1 MKRRTLLKTVLL
13 SALFSG
19 SLLTSSGAAA
29 EEKAISM
36 ALPFDVESWDPTARV
51 IPHATSL
58 YKNVFDQPLEYD
70 AGNKLQPGVVKAF
83 NWIGDDGLTL
93 ELVLRDDV
101 YFHNGDKLT
110 SEDIKFTF
118 LDHPKSDKSIQLGY
132 IWWMVTGIDTPSADK
147 AVMHFSQPFVTAPE
161 YLGFA
166 SSFILP
172 KKYIEKVGME
182 EFLKNPVGSG
192 PYKVVSY
199 QRNNRIVLEAFD
211 KYWGG
216 VPDIKKL
223 TIQVIPSATSRVS
236 AVQSGQVSLA
246 YALPIREALRLGKLP
261 NVTSALTSTVD
272 TYLIHMVNKGPLQDK
287 NVRLAMH
294 YAIDKQAI
302 SRALLNG
309 LAEPLS
315 TANPPGTPA
324 YNPDFSFGYDPEKAK
339 EYLAKSGYSV
349 DKPVTFKFLATNGVH
364 PADNQMARAI
374 VQMWKKVG
382 INAELETIDFGK
394 YFQEVAAGTLEGP
407 ALWLWNNSTG
417 DPELYTGSYLNAD
430 TMFSVWRSEEVME
443 KLRPLLKETDYEK
456 RMQEYK
462 GFNRWVV
469 EEGFTI
475 PLMEGVNSVAH
486 SNELPYVPYRNGW
499 ILPAKW
505 Q

>member
-1 MKRRTLLKTVLL
+1 MKRRTLLKAVLM
-13 SALFSG
+13 SAVL
-19 SLLTSSGAAA
+19 SGAMLAPLGASAA
-29 EEKAISM
+29 EKAISIAM
-36 ALPFDVESWDPTARV
+36 PFDVESWDPTARV

-58 YKNVFDQPLEYD
+58 YKNLFDQPLEYD
-70 AGNKLQPGVVKAF
+70 AANRLQPGVVKEF

-118 LDHPKSDKSIQLGY
+118 LDHPQSDKSIQLGY
-132 IWWMVTGIDTPSADK
+132 IWWALKSIDTPSPTK
-147 AVMHFSQPFVTAPE
+147 AVMHFTQPFVTAPE

-192 PYKVVSY
+192 PYKLVSY

-211 KYWGG
+211 KYWAGK
-216 VPDIKKL
+216 PEIEKL
-223 TIQVIPSATSRVS
+223 TIQVIPSSTSRVS

-246 YALPIREALRLGKLP
+246 SSLPIREALRLGEMP
-261 NVTSALTSTVD
+261 NISGALTSTID
-272 TYLIHMVNKGPLQDK
+272 TYLIQMVNKGPLQDK

-294 YAIDKQAI
+294 HAIDKKAI
-302 SRALLNG
+302 AKALLNG
-309 LAEPLS
+309 LPEPLS

-324 YNPDFSFGYDPEKAK
+324 YNPDFQFEYSPEKAK
-339 EYLAKSGYSV
+339 QYLAASGYSLE
-349 DKPVTFKFLATNGVH
+349 KPVTFKFLATNGVH
-364 PADNQMARAI
+364 PVDNQMARAI

-394 YFQEVAAGTLEGP
+394 YFQEMSAGTLEGP

-417 DPELYTGSYLNAD
+417 DPELYAGNYLNAE

-443 KLRPLLKETDYEK
+443 RLRPLLKETDYQK
-456 RMQEYK
+456 RMAAYK
-462 GFNRWVV
+462 NFNQWAV

-475 PLMEGVNSVAH
+475 PLMEGVNSVVH
-486 SNELPYVPYRNGW
+486 SKNLQYVPYRNGW

-505 Q
+505 K